1 MAYAI
6 KYSMEVIWVWDGAG
20 PMTPGSGAQKKKF
33 AQSSTVPVAGGD
45 TLTQANLNN
54 AMGATAGNT
63 VAGSMLA
70 DLETQTAA
78 ALAAMTAWAT
88 GGN

>member
-1 MAYAI
+1 MAYGLRYAL
-6 KYSMEVIWVWDGAG
+6 EVVWIPDGAG
-20 PMTPGSGAQKKKF
+20 PMTVPESQRKKFVQTSIVQVSGAD
-33 AQSSTVPVAGGD
+33 S
-45 TLTQANLNN
+45 LTQANLNN

-70 DLETQTAA
+70 DLQTQTAA
-78 ALAAMTAWAT
+78 ALTAMQGWST

>member
-1 MAYAI
+1 MAFGI
-6 KYSMEVIWVWDGAG
+6 RYSLDVVWIPDGAG
-20 PMTPGSGAQKKKF
+20 PMTVPDAQRKKF
-33 AQSSTVPVAGGD
+33 VQTGIVQVPGGD
-45 TLTQANLNN
+45 TLTQANLNL

-70 DLETQTAA
+70 DLEAQTATALTQMA
-78 ALAAMTAWAT
+78 AWST

>member
-1 MAYAI
+1 MAYGI
-6 KYSMEVIWVWDGAG
+6 RYSLDVVWIPDGAG
-20 PMTPGSGAQKKKF
+20 PMTVPEAQRKKF
-33 AQSSTVPVAGGD
+33 VQTAIVQVAGGD

-78 ALAAMTAWAT
+78 ALAQMQAWNS
-88 GGN
+88 GGG

>member
-1 MAYAI
+1 MAYGI
-6 KYSMEVIWVWDGAG
+6 RYSLDVVWIPDGAG
-20 PMTPGSGAQKKKF
+20 PMTIPDSQRKKF
-33 AQSSTVPVAGGD
+33 SQSSIVQVAGGD

-54 AMGATAGNT
+54 AMGATAVNT

-70 DLETQTAA
+70 DLQAQTAL
-78 ALAAMTAWAT
+78 ALTMMAAWAT